1 MAQWDVHLN
10 PVAKARDQIPFLVVL
25 QSGLLDDL
33 PTRLVAPLS
42 RSTVLAAGLPKRL
55 APDFMVAGERVVLK
69 PHEAGTLLARQL
81 GAPLAS
87 LRTQSHRIVD
97 ALDAVVSGV

>member
-25 QSGLLDDL
+25 QSDLLDEL

-42 RSTVLAAGLPKRL
+42 RSTVDAVGLPGRL
-55 APDFMVAGERVVLK
+55 APEFVVAGERVVLK

-81 GAPLAS
+81 GSPLAS
-87 LRTQSHRIVD
+87 LRTESFRIID